1 MAENKAD
8 KQFQLTRKPKNEF
21 EVLVVIPWEEIKKTR
36 EKALV
41 EAGQKMEIK
50 GFRQGKA
57 PANLVAETLGA
68 QRLLETTL
76 QAIVPE
82 YYQKAIK
89 DLKVQP
95 ILTPK
100 VQLVAA
106 KENEDWQIKFTSC
119 EEPTVD
125 LSNYK
130 EEIRELKA
138 PEQIWT
144 PDKAGKEEK
153 PKGEKEDK
161 EAKLNRLIDWLL
173 KNVKV
178 EVCDLLIE
186 EEVTRRLAELIEQ
199 TQKLGLTIDQYLN
212 SIGKTV
218 EQIREEY
225 TRSSQANLAL
235 EFILSK
241 IADTE
246 KIAVAP
252 EEIEK
257 MIAGAKTDEE
267 KRSLE
272 GQKYLLATLI
282 RRQKTLDF
290 LTSL

>member
-1 MAENKAD
+1 MAVNKA
-8 KQFQLTRKPKNEF
+8 KEQFQLTRKPKNEF
-21 EVLVVIPWEEIKKTR
+21 EVLVIIPWEEIKKTR
-36 EKALV
+36 EKTLA
-41 EAGQKMEIK
+41 EAGQRMEIK
-50 GFRQGKA
+50 GFRKGKA
-57 PANLVAETLGA
+57 PANLVAEALGT

-82 YYQKAIK
+82 YYQKAVT
-89 DLKVQP
+89 DLKLKP

-130 EEIRELKA
+130 EEIHQLKA

-153 PKGEKEDK
+153 PKTGKEDK
-161 EAKLNRLIDWLL
+161 EARFNRVIDWLL

-178 EVCDLLIE
+178 EICDLLIE

-212 SIGKTV
+212 SVGKTV

-225 TRSSQANLAL
+225 SRTSWANLAL